1 MCREILQFIA
11 YKCFFFH
18 ENLTHT
24 QSKKVGFGWVV
35 MRSLD
40 SGFGRKGDF
49 RIAGKW
55 GRMGKKW
62 GAGRR
67 LLD

>member
-24 QSKKVGFGWVV
+24 QSKKVGYGGVV
-35 MRSLD
+35 MRPLD

-55 GRMGKKW
+55 GKIGKKW
-62 GAGRR
+62 VAGR
-67 LLD
+67 